1 MKLADAD
8 ILRLLPEHISG
19 DSQFAATGAA
29 ANPVLGAI
37 SKAVPNLLIWARL
50 GHAESKDFLPP
61 LRRLTQARP
70 GLRDLDIETLES
82 LAWQFHVDF
91 REVARTKEELAGM
104 VLNSIPWHRIKGTPA
119 SIYSALALCGF
130 SGITIEEHDPNM
142 PWASYQ
148 LGFDEI
154 ASVDDLARI
163 VAVCREMQPAR
174 CKLWRVYV
182 DDYDMRPGVW
192 SGPLPKNTW
201 SNAWWSY
208 YSGDY
213 FPDIPGLDDK
223 GLMVSFGLKRKFQV
237 EQYLPADFLA
247 EIWQEQGRLFV
258 IPRRRLEWSGCDWS
272 DIFTRRHGFF
282 GAAILVGHVGERA
295 VISEIWPD
303 EPWSDKPWG
312 TGEIW
317 DRRLPSWRM
326 FDFGQ
331 AKSQGVWSDKSDK
344 SNSTWSG
351 LNCCWSVPY
360 HDMIVG
366 ETPKWSGAK
375 WGEKRQ
381 RVMRVKI
388 YERFRHFTRLSPA
401 PVNPVFDGSSRAFG
415 ESFMALGAA
424 KAKTPVW
431 SADKWSG
438 GIALRG
444 NFFFESVLATLAGGP
459 VEGSEPWPDE
469 AWPEKPWGEVSR
481 YGREYPEWKMWAC
494 GDVRAAQ
501 TARIL
506 DAPKPAICAA
516 SLLATIAGETVE
528 SSGDWESGEWQ
539 DAPWG
544 GIGLVDLERADPAA
558 SVSSVSA
565 ALVENRIEES
575 GPWPDDIGWQDAE
588 WEAQTLSGLGHYAF
602 GAAISGDNR

>member
-1 MKLADAD
+1 MRAKERVVGSEFWRYFKDV
-8 ILRLLPEHISG
+8 LRWP
-19 DSQFAATGAA
+19 
-29 ANPVLGAI
+29 
-37 SKAVPNLLIWARL
+37 LI
-50 GHAESKDFLPP
+50 H
-61 LRRLTQARP
+61 RP
-70 GLRDLDIETLES
+70 GALAALVRGKAGFLDTSRDDIVYFRKQWFPEFCEDGLVPSFGNSRGLVRHPKENAEQFRQRVVHAF
-82 LAWQFHVDF
+82 AWHLLGGKVEGLPQILKFYGFDIGEIVNMRDYSPERWAEF
-91 REVARTKEELAGM
+91 QIGLK
-104 VLNSIPWHRIKGTPA
+104 TPA
-119 SIYSALALCGF
+119 SQKEQQAIL
-130 SGITIEEHDPNM
+130 
-142 PWASYQ
+142 
-148 LGFDEI
+148 
-154 ASVDDLARI
+154 DDLDMLI
-163 VAVCREMQPAR
+163 WLLNEYKPAR
-174 CKLWRVYV
+174 SLLFRIYTDTYNMK
-182 DDYDMRPGVW
+182 PGVW
-192 SGPLPKNTW
+192 SRGHW
-201 SNAWWSY
+201 SQCLWSFW
-208 YSGDY
+208 SGVPY
-213 FPDIPGLDDK
+213 PDPGSP
-223 GLMVSFGLKRKFQV
+223 GGNGSVVVSFGLVCRAQS
-237 EQYLPADFLA
+237 ENWLPTDFLA
-247 EIWQEQGRLFV
+247 AIWQEEGRLFV

-588 WEAQTLSGLGHYAF
+588 WEAQTLSGLGHHAF